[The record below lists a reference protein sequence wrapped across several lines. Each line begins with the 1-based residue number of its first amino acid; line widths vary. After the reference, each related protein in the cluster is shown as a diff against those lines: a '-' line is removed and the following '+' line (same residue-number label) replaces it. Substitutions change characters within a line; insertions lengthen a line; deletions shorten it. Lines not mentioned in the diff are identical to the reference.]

1 MILRKS
7 LFVFSLTALACLPQL
22 ESQAALEIVEPA
34 ALCDRFEKKADEK
47 KCLNFV
53 NTKKPDTYVSSTCQS
68 LDDNKLFMQCLE
80 FATKAEIDPRELESC
95 AVEEMSDQ
103 ERMSCLRKTADKKGS
118 KFQRLPAQFSEP
130 RGPAPKSSG
139 KKR

>member
-1 MILRKS
+1 MFMRKI
-7 LFVFSLTALACLPQL
+7 LFVVSLTALALLPRL
-22 ESQAALEIVEPA
+22 ETRAALEIVEPA

-53 NTKKPDTYVSSTCQS
+53 NTKKPDTYVASTCQS

-80 FATKAEIDPRELESC
+80 FATKAEIDPRELETC
-95 AVEEMSDQ
+95 AQEDLSDQ
-103 ERMSCLRKTADKKGS
+103 ERMSCLRKTADKKGP
-118 KFQRLPAQFSEP
+118 KFQRMPAQFEGSTK
-130 RGPAPKSSG
+130 KSPG

>member
-1 MILRKS
+1 MMLMRKIL
-7 LFVFSLTALACLPQL
+7 FAVSLTALALLPRL
-22 ESQAALEIVEPA
+22 ETRAALEIVEPA

-53 NTKKPDTYVSSTCQS
+53 NTKKPDTYVASTCQA

-80 FATKAEIDPRELESC
+80 FATKAEIDPRELETC
-95 AVEEMSDQ
+95 AQEDLSDQ
-103 ERMSCLRKTADKKGS
+103 ERMSCLRRTADKKGP
-118 KFQRLPAQFSEP
+118 KFQRLPAQFKGATP
-130 RGPAPKSSG
+130 PPKPG

>member
-1 MILRKS
+1 MLMRKI
-7 LFVFSLTALACLPQL
+7 LFVLSLTALALLPRL
-22 ESQAALEIVEPA
+22 ETRAALEIVEPA

-53 NTKKPDTYVSSTCQS
+53 NTKKPDTYVASTCQA

-80 FATKAEIDPRELESC
+80 FATKAEIDPRELETC
-95 AVEEMSDQ
+95 AQEDLSDQ
-103 ERMSCLRKTADKKGS
+103 ERMSCLRRTADKKGP
-118 KFQRLPAQFSEP
+118 KFQRLPAQFKAK
-130 RGPAPKSSG
+130 PAAPG